1 MKPVLRYAPS
11 PTGPQHIGGLRTAL
25 YCHLL
30 AQQLDGELILRIE
43 DTDQGRYVEGTEE
56 FIVKAVNW
64 LGYKFSQGVH
74 VGGPHAPYRQSER
87 SADYQKFAKQLIES
101 GNAYYAFDTTE
112 ELEKMREDLE
122 AAGMDNRG
130 YNYVSRMAMR
140 NSLTLSEAEVKELM
154 DANTPYVVRFKVPEK
169 EDVRF
174 KDEIRG
180 FQHWHSS
187 NIDDRVLLKSDG
199 LPTYHLANVVDDHA
213 MQVTHV
219 VRGEEWLSSTP
230 LHVLLYQAFGWEDSM
245 PKFAHLALLL
255 DPKGRK
261 LSKRNA
267 SEFGIPV
274 FPFNWLDKP
283 SGETWE
289 GYADLGYLPEAL
301 LNYIALLGWHPGRE
315 EEIMS
320 MEEMIEL
327 FSLERCHHAGARFD
341 VDKLNSFQAH
351 YLRLKSDAELAEMF
365 QPSVAAAGFDADQ
378 AFLEGVAVLMRERIT
393 FATDV
398 VSQAPF
404 FFTAPTEYN
413 PKMARKNWKAL
424 SVELITAFRAQLE
437 SATDWNDKTIHDIFH
452 AFVAEKEVGFG
463 KVMAPF
469 RLALTGMPNGP
480 GAFEI
485 AALLGKT
492 ETLARIDAAIANLP
506 VG

>member
-1 MKPVLRYAPS
+1 MKAVLRYAPS

-30 AQQLDGELILRIE
+30 SKQLGGELILRIE
-43 DTDQGRYVEGTEE
+43 DTDQGRYVQGTED
-56 FIVKAVNW
+56 FIVNAVKW
-64 LGYKFSQGVH
+64 LGYEFTQGVH
-74 VGGPHAPYRQSER
+74 LGGPHAPYRQSER
-87 SADYQKFAKQLIES
+87 SELYQQHAQQLIAS
-101 GNAYYAFDTTE
+101 GHAYYAFDTTE
-112 ELEKMREDLE
+112 ELEKMRADLE

-140 NSLTLSEAEVKELM
+140 NSLTLSAEETQQLL
-154 DANTPYVVRFKVPEK
+154 DSGAEYVIRFKVPVK

-187 NIDDRVLLKSDG
+187 NIDDRVLMKSDG

-213 MQVTHV
+213 MEVTHV
-219 VRGEEWLSSTP
+219 IRGEEWLSSTP
-230 LHVLLYQAFGWEDSM
+230 LHVLLYQAFGWLDTM

-274 FPFNWLDKP
+274 FPFNWFDAP

-289 GYADLGYLPEAL
+289 GYKDLGYLPEAL

-320 MEEMIEL
+320 MEEMIAL

-341 VDKLNSFQAH
+341 VEKLNSFQAH
-351 YLRLKSDAELAEMF
+351 YLRLKSDAELAEMMK
-365 QPSVAAAGFDADQ
+365 PSIVAEGFAPDMK
-378 AFLEGVAVLMRERIT
+378 FLEGVAVLMRERIS
-393 FATDV
+393 FPQDV
-398 VSQAPF
+398 IAQARF
-404 FFTAPTEYN
+404 FFEAPTSYDE
-413 PKMARKNWKAL
+413 KMASKNWKAQ
-424 SVELITAFRAQLE
+424 SVELLVEFSAQLAALGE
-437 SATDWNDKTIHDIFH
+437 WTTASIHDLFH

-469 RLALTGMPNGP
+469 RLALTGIANGP
-480 GAFEI
+480 GCFEI
-485 AALLGKT
+485 AELVGKA
-492 ETLARIDAAIANLP
+492 ETLARIESAIAKIP
-506 VG
+506 V

>member
-30 AQQLDGELILRIE
+30 AQQLGGELILRIE
-43 DTDQGRYVEGTEE
+43 DTDQGRLVEGAED
-56 FIVKAVNW
+56 FIVKAIQW
-64 LGYKFSQGVH
+64 LDYKFTQGVH
-74 VGGPHAPYRQSER
+74 IGGPHAPYRQSER
-87 SADYQKFAKQLIES
+87 SELYQKYAQQLIDS
-101 GNAYYAFDTTE
+101 GNAYYAFDTPE

-122 AAGMDNRG
+122 ASGMDNRG
-130 YNYVSRMAMR
+130 YNYVTRMSMR
-140 NSLTLSEAEVKELM
+140 NSLTLSAEETQSLIESG
-154 DANTPYVVRFKVPEK
+154 TPFVIRFKVPVK

-187 NIDDRVLLKSDG
+187 NIDDRVLMKSDG
-199 LPTYHLANVVDDHA
+199 LPTYHLANVVDDHT
-213 MQVTHV
+213 MGVTHV

-230 LHVLLYQAFGWEDSM
+230 IHVLLYQAFGWLDTM

-274 FPFNWLDKP
+274 FPFNWFDEA

-289 GYADLGYLPEAL
+289 GYHDLGYLPEAL

-327 FSLERCHHAGARFD
+327 FSLDRCHHAGARFD
-341 VDKLNSFQAH
+341 VAKLNSFQAH
-351 YLRLKSDAELAEMF
+351 YLRLKSDAELAEMMR
-365 QPSVAAAGFDADQ
+365 PSIEAAGFSPDSNY
-378 AFLEGVAVLMRERIT
+378 LEGVAVLMRERIT
-393 FATDV
+393 FPQDV
-398 VSQAPF
+398 IAQARF
-404 FFTAPTEYN
+404 FFEAPSTYDE
-413 PKMARKNWKAL
+413 KMASKNWKAQ
-424 SVELITAFRAQLE
+424 SVELMNEFKGQLAALDTWSTA
-437 SATDWNDKTIHDIFH
+437 SVHDLFH

-469 RLALTGMPNGP
+469 RIALTGIPNGP
-480 GAFEI
+480 GCFEI
-485 AALLGKT
+485 AELLGKT
-492 ETLARIDAAIANLP
+492 ETLARINAAIENLP
-506 VG
+506 AN